1 MSDETEY
8 VYNPYSDDDDQNDRI
23 ETIER
28 RFLKS
33 RNERPAVDNTPAWAR
48 MVIGAIVVVAF
59 YGTIITLLILA
70 IF

>member
-23 ETIER
+23 ETIES

-33 RNERPAVDNTPAWAR
+33 RNERPAVDNTPTWAR